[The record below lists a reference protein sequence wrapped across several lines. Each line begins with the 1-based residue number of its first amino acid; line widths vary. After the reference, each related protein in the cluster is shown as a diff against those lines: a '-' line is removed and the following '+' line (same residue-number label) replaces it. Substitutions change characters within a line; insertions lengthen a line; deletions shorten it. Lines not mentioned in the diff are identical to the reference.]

1 MPTSVQLL
9 LNNNLSRYSNHMKLN
24 CLGITLFA
32 LMMALPGFA
41 KDKRGKQAM
50 KIISYNIEY
59 GMRADTTGR
68 KDHILYMDA
77 QPGSRHRMS
86 AGGQ

>member
-1 MPTSVQLL
+1 
-9 LNNNLSRYSNHMKLN
+9 MKLKYT
-24 CLGITLFA
+24 GIVLFA

-59 GMRADTTGR
+59 GMRADTT
-68 KDHILYMDA
+68 
-77 QPGSRHRMS
+77 
-86 AGGQ
+86 AGKTVFATWM